1 MFCKLRRNQP
11 LTDSMHFKPPRINF
25 MTHLHSLK
33 GNLFLCKIRK
43 YQFKITIF
51 AKILIL
57 MNELFTIAGHFVDL
71 KTIENIEPLGN
82 GLINDTYKIMV
93 KGEAKPKYVLQRINN
108 AVFTDVD
115 MLQNNIEA
123 VTNHIRKK
131 YENQGVDDINR
142 RVLHFLKADT
152 GKTYIVENEK
162 YWRVMDFIADSYTY
176 EAVTPEYAYYAGR
189 SFGDFESLLTDL
201 EMPIGEIIPDFHN
214 IEFRLKQLEDA
225 VAEDRVGQMREVEV
239 QNFVDKVREA
249 ADRMCLGERLYREG
263 KLPKRICHCDTK
275 VNNMLFDKDG
285 NVLCIIDLDT
295 IMPSFIFSDFG
306 DFLRSA
312 ANTGAEDDPN
322 LDNIHFNMEIFE
334 AFTKGYLEGTKKFL
348 LPIEKENLPYAATL
362 FPYMQAVRFLTD
374 YINGNTYYKIKY
386 PTHNLVRTR
395 AQWKLYEVAVSK
407 LEEMK
412 RIVHG

>member
-1 MFCKLRRNQP
+1 
-11 LTDSMHFKPPRINF
+11 
-25 MTHLHSLK
+25 
-33 GNLFLCKIRK
+33 
-43 YQFKITIF
+43 
-51 AKILIL
+51 
-57 MNELFTIAGHFVDL
+57 MNELFAIAGRFIDPNI
-71 KTIENIEPLGN
+71 IEDIMPLGN

-123 VTNHIRKK
+123 VTDHIRQK
-131 YENQGVDDINR
+131 YEKQGVKDINR
-142 RVLHFLKADT
+142 CVLHFLKADT
-152 GKTYIVENEK
+152 GKTYVFEYEK
-162 YWRVMDFIADSYTY
+162 YWRVMDFIADSFTY
-176 EAVTPEYAYYAGR
+176 EAVTPGYAYFAGR

-201 EMPIGEIIPDFHN
+201 DAPIGEIIPDFHN
-214 IEFRLKQLEDA
+214 IEFRLKQLDEA
-225 VAEDRVGQMREVEV
+225 VAKDCAGMMREVEV
-239 QNFVDKVREA
+239 QNFVYRIRAV
-249 ADRMCLGERLYREG
+249 ADEMCLGERLYREG

-295 IMPSFIFSDFG
+295 IMPSFVFSDFG

-312 ANTGAEDDPN
+312 ANTSAEDDPN
-322 LDNIHFNMEIFE
+322 LDNIHFNMEIFKSFAE
-334 AFTKGYLEGTKKFL
+334 GYLEGTKSFL

-374 YINGNTYYKIKY
+374 YINGNTYYKIQY

-395 AQWKLYEVAVSK
+395 AQWKLYEEAVK
-407 LEEMK
+407 CLPEMK
-412 RIVHG
+412 QMLGV

>member
-1 MFCKLRRNQP
+1 MN
-11 LTDSMHFKPPRINF
+11 
-25 MTHLHSLK
+25 SLF
-33 GNLFLCKIRK
+33 N
-43 YQFKITIF
+43 
-51 AKILIL
+51 
-57 MNELFTIAGHFVDL
+57 IAGHFVDANAI
-71 KTIENIEPLGN
+71 TAIEPLGN

-93 KGEAKPKYVLQRINN
+93 KGESKPKYVLQRINN

-123 VTNHIRKK
+123 VTDHIRQK
-131 YENQGVDDINR
+131 YERQGVKDIDR

-152 GKTYIVENEK
+152 GKTYVYEDEK

-201 EMPIGEIIPDFHN
+201 EAPIGEIIPDFHN

-225 VAEDRVGQMREVEV
+225 VSEDRVGQMCEVEV
-239 QNFVDKVREA
+239 QKFVDKIREA
-249 ADRMCLGERLYREG
+249 AERMCLGERLYREG

-295 IMPSFIFSDFG
+295 IMLSFVFSDFG

-312 ANTGAEDDPN
+312 ANTGAEDDPD
-322 LDNIHFNMEIFE
+322 LDNIHFNMDIFKSF
-334 AFTKGYLEGTKKFL
+334 ARHFIYLK
-348 LPIEKENLPYAATL
+348 I
-362 FPYMQAVRFLTD
+362 R
-374 YINGNTYYKIKY
+374 YINNK
-386 PTHNLVRTR
+386 P
-395 AQWKLYEVAVSK
+395 
-407 LEEMK
+407 
-412 RIVHG
+412 IVHCDIFLNNFIFGYNRIYNLYP

>member
-1 MFCKLRRNQP
+1 
-11 LTDSMHFKPPRINF
+11 
-25 MTHLHSLK
+25 
-33 GNLFLCKIRK
+33 
-43 YQFKITIF
+43 
-51 AKILIL
+51 
-57 MNELFTIAGHFVDL
+57 MNELFAIAGHFIDPN
-71 KTIENIEPLGN
+71 TIEDITPLGN

-93 KGEAKPKYVLQRINN
+93 KGEAKPKYVLQRINK

-131 YENQGVDDINR
+131 YESQGMADINR

-152 GKTYIVENEK
+152 GKTYILENEK

-201 EMPIGEIIPDFHN
+201 EAPIGEIIPNFHN
-214 IEFRLKQLEDA
+214 IEFRLKQLDEAIAEDKVGRMNDPEVQAYVDIIKA
-225 VAEDRVGQMREVEV
+225 VADE
-239 QNFVDKVREA
+239 
-249 ADRMCLGERLYREG
+249 MCLGERLYREG

-295 IMPSFIFSDFG
+295 IMPSFVFSDFG

-312 ANTGAEDDPN
+312 ANTGAEDDPD
-322 LDNIHFNMEIFE
+322 LDHIHFNMEVFK
-334 AFTKGYLEGTKKFL
+334 AFAKGYLEGTKSFL

-362 FPYMQAVRFLTD
+362 FPYMQAVRFFAD
-374 YINGNTYYKIKY
+374 YINGDTYYKIRY
-386 PTHNLVRTR
+386 HEHNMVRTR
-395 AQWKLYEVAVSK
+395 AQWKLYEEATAALPEMKAV
-407 LEEMK
+407 LEEFA
-412 RIVHG
+412 

>member
-1 MFCKLRRNQP
+1 
-11 LTDSMHFKPPRINF
+11 
-25 MTHLHSLK
+25 
-33 GNLFLCKIRK
+33 
-43 YQFKITIF
+43 
-51 AKILIL
+51 
-57 MNELFTIAGHFVDL
+57 MNELFAIAGHFIDPN
-71 KTIENIEPLGN
+71 TIEDIMPLGN
-82 GLINDTYKIMV
+82 GLINDTYKIIV

-115 MLQNNIEA
+115 MLQNNIDA

-131 YENQGVDDINR
+131 YESQGMADINR

-152 GKTYIVENEK
+152 GKNYILENEK

-201 EMPIGEIIPDFHN
+201 EAPIGEIIPDFHN
-214 IEFRLKQLEDA
+214 IEFRLKQLDEA
-225 VAEDRVGQMREVEV
+225 VAEDKVGRLNDPEV
-239 QNFVDKVREA
+239 QAYVSKIKAV
-249 ADRMCLGERLYREG
+249 ADEMCLGERLYREG

-295 IMPSFIFSDFG
+295 IMPSFVFSDFG

-312 ANTGAEDDPN
+312 ANTGAEDDPD
-322 LDNIHFNMEIFE
+322 LDHIHFNMEVFK
-334 AFTKGYLEGTKKFL
+334 AFAKGYLEGTKSFL

-362 FPYMQAVRFLTD
+362 FPYMQAVRFFAD
-374 YINGNTYYKIKY
+374 YIHGDTYYKIRY
-386 PTHNLVRTR
+386 PEHNLVRTR
-395 AQWKLYEVAVSK
+395 AQWKLYEEATAALPEMKAV
-407 LEEMK
+407 LEEFA
-412 RIVHG
+412 